1 MNFLRLAEIAYLE
14 IKSQFA
20 FVFSCQKKEGK
31 QAYENCSLSLFLYEE
46 TKKGRTVN
54 FLFLKKEAI
63 VGIRFSGVPHVNKI
77 QWSIS
82 SEKDNLK
89 MSVPKNQ
96 VDVLSLLS
104 LQFFHTEALVLKPC
118 VLTEEGNQLRER
130 NVRQQTVRSNNNSNY
145 CKTI

>member
-1 MNFLRLAEIAYLE
+1 
-14 IKSQFA
+14 
-20 FVFSCQKKEGK
+20 
-31 QAYENCSLSLFLYEE
+31 LSLFLYEE

-89 MSVPKNQ
+89 MSVPKN
-96 VDVLSLLS
+96 
-104 LQFFHTEALVLKPC
+104 
-118 VLTEEGNQLRER
+118 
-130 NVRQQTVRSNNNSNY
+130 
-145 CKTI
+145 